1 MRMLSSRVHLLLE
14 PSERERFVRAA
25 DRCGESL
32 STWLRRAGR
41 ERLEREDR
49 SGVMSVSELRAFF
62 ADCNARDDG
71 VPEPDWDEQK
81 RVIECSV
88 RSGAGDAGT
97 TDSETP
103 DVASCETRE
112 RGES

>member
-1 MRMLSSRVHLLLE
+1 MLSSRVHLLLE

-41 ERLEREDR
+41 ERLEREQHD
-49 SGVMSVSELRAFF
+49 GVMSVSELRSFF
-62 ADCNARDDG
+62 GACNARDAG
-71 VPEPDWDEQK
+71 MAEPDWEEQK
-81 RVIECSV
+81 RVIERSL

-97 TDSETP
+97 AAMETP
-103 DVASCETRE
+103 DAASCETRE